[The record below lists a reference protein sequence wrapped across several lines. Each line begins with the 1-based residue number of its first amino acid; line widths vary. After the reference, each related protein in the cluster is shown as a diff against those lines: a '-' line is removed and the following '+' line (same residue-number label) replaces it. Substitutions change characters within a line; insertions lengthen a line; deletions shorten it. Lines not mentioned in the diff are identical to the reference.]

1 MITDFCKFQQMQN
14 FLFILLFLLS
24 CSESNDSA
32 TGPNGSNVSCDDP
45 MLFMLEDLN
54 TTSSTYSIN
63 ILQILI
69 GLRFAPG
76 RLGQVFY

>member
-1 MITDFCKFQQMQN
+1 MITDFCKFQRMQN

-32 TGPNGSNVSCDDP
+32 AGPNGSNVSCDDP

-54 TTSSTYSIN
+54 TTSSTYGESVGPETWAN
-63 ILQILI
+63 QI
-69 GLRFAPG
+69 
-76 RLGQVFY
+76 RLFYFTNNEQ